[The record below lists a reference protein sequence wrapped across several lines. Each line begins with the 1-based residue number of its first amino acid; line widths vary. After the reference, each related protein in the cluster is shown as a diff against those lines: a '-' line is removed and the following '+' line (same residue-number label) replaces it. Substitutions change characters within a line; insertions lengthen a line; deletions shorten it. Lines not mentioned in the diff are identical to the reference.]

1 MENLIKKYGVSGT
14 VKIAGLRGFEP
25 LGVQYCLP
33 LCSSFIGSV
42 QNPHAPA
49 PAETILNTSTIAIS
63 VPPEQINLNL
73 QLLPRLHDHKA
84 EQQEKRIVSNEIIGY
99 SHKNSIEHGI
109 IKFKEGVEIQQGR

>member
-1 MENLIKKYGVSGT
+1 M
-14 VKIAGLRGFEP
+14 
-25 LGVQYCLP
+25 
-33 LCSSFIGSV
+33 

-109 IKFKEGVEIQQGR
+109 IKFKEGVGIQQGR